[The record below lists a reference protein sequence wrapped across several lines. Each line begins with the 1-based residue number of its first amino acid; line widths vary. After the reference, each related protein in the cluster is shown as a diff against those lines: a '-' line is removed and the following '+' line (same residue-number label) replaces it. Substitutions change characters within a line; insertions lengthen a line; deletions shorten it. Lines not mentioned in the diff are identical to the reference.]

1 METVQPQTAS
11 TAIPVTTQPF
21 GLILPGHNVITD
33 FIPDVTGMKFTLNL
47 PFPLSSNAMPSST
60 SQQQEASAQLP
71 LSITDLVFFLL
82 PNIPLPP
89 NCGAI
94 LYWSALPIDTS
105 GNVVS
110 NISGGGPTFELL
122 GALTPTKPSA
132 VFRTGWSNHEQLL
145 SIVEQ
150 SMANNRLFSG
160 IMITLGV
167 SIEPLDNINNLQI
180 DQKGV
185 QDRKNVAKKIA
196 TDLFNYLQSFDDVGN
211 ARNGWMTVPTNVFE
225 RWFKRFESKLER
237 DSNFFMKNSI
247 E

>member
-1 METVQPQTAS
+1 M
-11 TAIPVTTQPF
+11 
-21 GLILPGHNVITD
+21 L
-33 FIPDVTGMKFTLNL
+33 
-47 PFPLSSNAMPSST
+47 
-60 SQQQEASAQLP
+60 
-71 LSITDLVFFLL
+71 
-82 PNIPLPP
+82 
-89 NCGAI
+89 
-94 LYWSALPIDTS
+94 
-105 GNVVS
+105 
-110 NISGGGPTFELL
+110 SGGGPTFELL

-145 SIVEQ
+145 SYAEQ
-150 SMANNRLFSG
+150 SMSNSQMFSG

-167 SIEPLDNINNLQI
+167 SIEPLDNIDNLQI
-180 DQKGV
+180 DQKV
-185 QDRKNVAKKIA
+185 VTDRKNIAKNIA